1 MPLSDA
7 LIDHLDRWFDEGE
20 RAALDAACALA
31 AAEAPPLPELLAHI
45 EHARAPV
52 ESRRLAASALRWALG
67 LPVVPGA
74 PCRKGP

>member
-20 RAALDAACALA
+20 RTALDAACALA
-31 AAEAPPLPELLAHI
+31 TAEAPPLPELLAHI
-45 EHARAPV
+45 ERVRAPA
-52 ESRRLAASALRWALG
+52 EARRVAASALRWTLG
-67 LPVVPGA
+67 LPVVAGA